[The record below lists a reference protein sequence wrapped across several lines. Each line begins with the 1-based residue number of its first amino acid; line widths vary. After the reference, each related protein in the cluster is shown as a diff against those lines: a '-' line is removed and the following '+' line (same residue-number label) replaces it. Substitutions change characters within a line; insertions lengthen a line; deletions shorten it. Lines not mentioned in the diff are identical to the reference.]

1 MSRTRASRRRRRRTC
16 PARRLFTRPRPRPAA
31 TIAHSLEDL
40 MRMSRLTMLIG
51 AAVAL
56 TVSLPAAQQPATSS
70 TAPAAPPAASNPR
83 TDQFKRDVGME
94 VDAMGEN
101 IQKMNDMVFSF
112 AEPGF
117 QEFETSKYLT
127 TILKQNG
134 FTIQEGVAGIPT
146 AWTATWGSGKPVIA
160 LGSDID
166 DIPQASQKPGVA
178 WHEPI
183 IEGAPGHG
191 EGHNSGMPLQI
202 AAALGVKKVMEQQHL
217 QGTLMLWPG
226 VAEELLGTKAY
237 YVRAGIFK
245 NVDICIFAH
254 VGANM
259 NVGWGDSGGNGMV
272 SVQYEF
278 KGESAHAA
286 GAPWRGKSAL
296 DAVELMDIG
305 WNFRREHLRLQQR
318 SHYVIP
324 NGGDQPNVV
333 PPNAS
338 VWYYFRETS
347 YDEVKKLWEIGNT
360 MAKAATMMTDTEVS
374 MRVLGSAWPGHFN
387 KTVAE
392 TMHANIEK
400 VGLPTWSDADQ
411 ALAKAV
417 QREMKVPETGL
428 ATKINPMRGREV
440 IPDEEKRGGGSD
452 DIGDISWNVPTVTLN
467 YPSNIQAGPGH
478 NWANAISMA
487 TPIAHKGVQYG
498 AKVVALTVIDL
509 LTRPQLV
516 TQAWDYF
523 NKVQTKDKK
532 YVSFLRSDDKPAIWL
547 NKERMEKYRPEMKKY
562 YYDPTKYKNYL
573 EQLGIKYPTTE
584 KPAGKN

>member
-1 MSRTRASRRRRRRTC
+1 M
-16 PARRLFTRPRPRPAA
+16 RL
-31 TIAHSLEDL
+31 L
-40 MRMSRLTMLIG
+40 RLMLIAG
-51 AAVAL
+51 IAAIA
-56 TVSLPAAQQPATSS
+56 VSITAASQQPAAPAQTP
-70 TAPAAPPAASNPR
+70 PAAPPAPANPR
-83 TDQFKRDVGME
+83 LDQMKRDVGLE
-94 VDAMGEN
+94 VDGMQEN
-101 IQKMNDMVFSF
+101 IQKMNDTVFSF

-117 QEFETSKYLT
+117 QEFETSKYLAG
-127 TILKQNG
+127 ILRQNG
-134 FTIQEGVAGIPT
+134 FTVQEGVAGIPT
-146 AWTATWGSGKPVIA
+146 AFTARWGSGKPVIA

-202 AAALGVKKVMEQQHL
+202 TAALAAKKIMEQQHL

-237 YVRAGIFK
+237 YVRAGLFK
-245 NVDICIFAH
+245 DVDICIFAH
-254 VGANM
+254 VGSNM
-259 NVGWGDSGGNGMV
+259 NVSWGDSAGNGMV

-286 GAPWRGKSAL
+286 GAPWRGRSAL

-305 WNFRREHLRLQQR
+305 WNFRREHLRISQR

-347 YDEVKKLWEIGNT
+347 YEEIKKLWDIGNN
-360 MAKAATMMTDTEVS
+360 MAKAATMMTDTELS
-374 MRVLGSAWPGHFN
+374 AMKVLGSAWPGHFN

-392 TMHANIEK
+392 TMYANIEK
-400 VGLPTWSDADQ
+400 VGLPTWSEADQ

-428 ATKINPMRGREV
+428 ATKINPLRGRET

-487 TPIAHKGVQYG
+487 TPIAHKGIQYG
-498 AKVVALTVIDL
+498 AKVVALTVLDL
-509 LTRPQLV
+509 MNRPELV

-523 NKVQTKDKK
+523 NNVQTKNRK
-532 YVSFLRSDDKPAIWL
+532 YIPLIRPEDQPAIWL
-547 NKERMEKYRPEMKKY
+547 NKERMEKFRPEMRKY

-584 KPAGKN
+584 KPAKPSAQQ